1 MKYIQ
6 KTNYQFDLDQL
17 NFEWNNIKDFN
28 LTKDHWYQE
37 IQTCLQHSETCVDK
51 YTEGCGSIKRAGGRT
66 ERDFCL
72 INDIY
77 RGTLF
82 ETIINELNVV
92 RSRIMISKRHTVYSI
107 HKDRTKRSHLV
118 LNTNPDAFFILSENT
133 IEKSEIMHIPADGYI
148 YMVDTTKPH
157 TFVNA
162 GEESRTHLVMC
173 HG

>member
-37 IQTCLQHSETCVDK
+37 VQTCLQHSKTCVDK

-66 ERDFCL
+66 EQDFWL

-92 RSRIMISKRHTVYSI
+92 RSRIMISKKHTAYSV
-107 HKDRTKRSHLV
+107 HTDRTKRLHLV
-118 LNTNPDAFFILSENT
+118 LNTNPDAFFILSENS